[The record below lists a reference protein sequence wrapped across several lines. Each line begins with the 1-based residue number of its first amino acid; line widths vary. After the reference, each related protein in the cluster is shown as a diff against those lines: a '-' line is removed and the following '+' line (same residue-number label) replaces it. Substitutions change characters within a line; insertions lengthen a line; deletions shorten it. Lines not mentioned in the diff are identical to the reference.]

1 MPATCKRTQS
11 NLSALFSSILLTT
24 LCSITLVSIFTAAY
38 CRLFYWNINFVNLAI
53 LRSKFYCMVDGNLLL
68 RNIKV
73 WKLVTYQRKD
83 FSIIICLFIFLV
95 LLLYYLCSIVGVNP
109 KHNISEVFS
118 WNLLIEQWCEP
129 WYIWIIQTNNFL
141 VQRTLH
147 TKSGRILQIIC
158 VQRENWEVYGLNW
171 TCLSFV
177 WWSWGSV
184 RKLSLIL
191 FWWVTLFHVF
201 WDAPT
206 FGFMIIL
213 SEFLTTLSQY

>member
-1 MPATCKRTQS
+1 MQYNSGQYFHGSMLQTFLLEYKFCKFGDFT
-11 NLSALFSSILLTT
+11 FKILLHGRWK
-24 LCSITLVSIFTAAY
+24 LTA
-38 CRLFYWNINFVNLAI
+38 
-53 LRSKFYCMVDGNLLL
+53 K
-68 RNIKV
+68 NIKV

-118 WNLLIEQWCEP
+118 WNLLIDQWCEP
-129 WYIWIIQTNNFL
+129 WYIWIIQTNDFL

-158 VQRENWEVYGLNW
+158 VQQENWEVYGLNW

-177 WWSWGSV
+177 WWLWGSV
-184 RKLSLIL
+184 RKRSLIL

>member
-1 MPATCKRTQS
+1 MQYNS
-11 NLSALFSSILLTT
+11 GQYFHGSILQTFLLEYKFCKFGDFTFKILLHGRWKLT
-24 LCSITLVSIFTAAY
+24 A
-38 CRLFYWNINFVNLAI
+38 
-53 LRSKFYCMVDGNLLL
+53 K
-68 RNIKV
+68 NIKV

-118 WNLLIEQWCEP
+118 WNLLIDQWCEP
-129 WYIWIIQTNNFL
+129 WYIWIIQTNDFL

-158 VQRENWEVYGLNW
+158 VQQENWEVYGLNW

-177 WWSWGSV
+177 WWLWGSV
-184 RKLSLIL
+184 RKRSLIL